1 MKITII
7 LMTAIF
13 SSTGLASTHE
23 SFEIKMIN
31 EVHVEEV
38 ETKNLAQTK
47 LKNLY
52 QGFRYKT
59 LEEKPKV
66 MIAENQ

>member
-1 MKITII
+1 MKLTII
-7 LMTAIF
+7 VMTAIF
-13 SSTGLASTHE
+13 SSTGLASTTE

-31 EVHVEEV
+31 EVHVQEV
-38 ETKNLAQTK
+38 ETKNLAETK

-52 QGFRYKT
+52 QGFRYKS

-66 MIAENQ
+66 MIARNK